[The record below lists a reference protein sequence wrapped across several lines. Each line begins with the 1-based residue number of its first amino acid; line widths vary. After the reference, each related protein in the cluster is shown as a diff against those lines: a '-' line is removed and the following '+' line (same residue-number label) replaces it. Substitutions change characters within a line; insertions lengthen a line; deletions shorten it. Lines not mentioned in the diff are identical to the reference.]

1 MEPVFR
7 TGEPDRWL
15 HFITFGVAAIIAAAL
30 FSAAFIQRDTTN
42 AGATEHRNAAIELN
56 IVTGDVEPAADDDG
70 STPQEL
76 PTMTAAPAPTSTA
89 APEPDQIA
97 APLPPASADGSAPTT
112 TPPTPVEA
120 QPAGEA
126 ADDAPATTAPT
137 TTAAPS
143 PTPTPT
149 PTPTTEPE
157 IVTVAAPA
165 PPSVR
170 FVAGDVAS
178 LLNSAGGADPVAG
191 ALELLRRSGPLAA
204 GLADEPLVAER
215 LTDAL
220 DGAQLF
226 GQRDYAD
233 RVLAALNSA
242 LDTLASDW
250 AVAGTGLCL
259 VVGPDQCIQ
268 VPDLNH
274 TFSAMPHRSR
284 VDAVVDA
291 YGNDA
296 AATQIAR
303 IADLHFTGN
312 AWAILR
318 EAHHVALTAEL
329 RHAWIN
335 AGVSLELA
343 TAETTAHLAFLRA
356 YMDAARDERVETWKI
371 MTGDGTG
378 TGVAT
383 TWNMLV
389 AAFATDD
396 DAYWNI
402 AFLPDSSSIVELTDG
417 AAGSTRAPL

>member
-1 MEPVFR
+1 MRFEERDLEAEDGTTLRV
-7 TGEPDRWL
+7 
-15 HFITFGVAAIIAAAL
+15 
-30 FSAAFIQRDTTN
+30 SAW
-42 AGATEHRNAAIELN
+42 H
-56 IVTGDVEPAADDDG
+56 P
-70 STPQEL
+70 
-76 PTMTAAPAPTSTA
+76 
-89 APEPDQIA
+89 
-97 APLPPASADGSAPTT
+97 
-112 TPPTPVEA
+112 
-120 QPAGEA
+120 
-126 ADDAPATTAPT
+126 DAPPRALVLVSHGQSEHMGRHAWL
-137 TTAAPS
+137 A
-143 PTPTPT
+143 
-149 PTPTTEPE
+149 EPL
-157 IVTVAAPA
+157 T
-165 PPSVR
+165 
-170 FVAGDVAS
+170 
-178 LLNSAGGADPVAG
+178 AGGA
-191 ALELLRRSGPLAA
+191 
-204 GLADEPLVAER
+204 
-215 LTDAL
+215 
-220 DGAQLF
+220 
-226 GQRDYAD
+226 
-233 RVLAALNSA
+233 
-242 LDTLASDW
+242 
-250 AVAGTGLCL
+250 L